1 MIVTFLRIVSGLFF
15 LPAIWLASMTFMAQ
29 PKSVVDYLGLYP
41 FWMVPALLLATACGL
56 WWTMPMQRLLPLV
69 MVLPIILWLAVVG
82 IVFAIAGLST

>member
-41 FWMVPALLLATACGL
+41 FWMVPALCLPQLADFGGPC
-56 WWTMPMQRLLPLV
+56 PCS
-69 MVLPIILWLAVVG
+69 
-82 IVFAIAGLST
+82 VFCR